1 MVRKIRWR
9 TDQELTRRNIEPIF
23 KDNYTG
29 KYDKEE
35 FLIDAGM
42 EFFKIKK
49 LLSKN
54 PKLLKDDP
62 VLSLEYFKIINLIK
76 RKKLL
81 EDTSNHFDAED
92 SVSSNW
98 NDLSLLQKD

>member
-1 MVRKIRWR
+1 V
-9 TDQELTRRNIEPIF
+9 F
-23 KDNYTG
+23 KDNYAG

-62 VLSLEYFKIINLIK
+62 VLSLDYFKIINLIK
-76 RKKLL
+76 RKRLL
-81 EDTSNHFDAED
+81 EETSDHYNAED
-92 SVSSNW
+92 QVNTVW
-98 NDLSLLQKD
+98 NDPTLLEKKKTEKERAEFERYSKN

>member
-1 MVRKIRWR
+1 M
-9 TDQELTRRNIEPIF
+9 
-23 KDNYTG
+23 
-29 KYDKEE
+29 
-35 FLIDAGM
+35 IDAGM

-62 VLSLEYFKIINLIK
+62 ILSLDYFKIINLIK

-81 EDTSNHFDAED
+81 EETSDHYNAED
-92 SVSSNW
+92 SVNTVW
-98 NDLSLLQKD
+98 NDITLLERT